1 MQRVMLLLL
10 LCCLYK
16 RLLFCPNTNT
26 RLLHNTYIS
35 HSSYSACVLGNE
47 LAFWTSL
54 QHNELPCKCGL
65 QEKRPLKSLYGLF
78 ELKAEH
84 KVQSFSI
91 SCLFDVEMFRMSSER
106 LLLVSV
112 LRTPY
117 RLYLWP
123 SDARIPSD
131 SYLKFPWQ
139 FGLWKI

>member
-1 MQRVMLLLL
+1 MQRVMLLL

-26 RLLHNTYIS
+26 LLLHNTYIS
-35 HSSYSACVLGNE
+35 HSSYSASVLGNE

-91 SCLFDVEMFRMSSER
+91 SCLFNMEMFRMSSKAAFSVSSSNT
-106 LLLVSV
+106 LSSLLVTFRCQNSI
-112 LRTPY
+112 R
-117 RLYLWP
+117 
-123 SDARIPSD
+123 
-131 SYLKFPWQ
+131 
-139 FGLWKI
+139 